1 MKKYKM
7 IIVLLFALLSITAVW
22 LALSLKR
29 EVREIQ
35 DVASSQQSIT
45 NAIEHQPT
53 IAFIRDD
60 IWVGRNVAQNIKIL
74 DEEINNMSSNKELRQ
89 RKVKEVADQFLQLEI
104 DVEKFVKYR
113 STEDAFILYLR
124 ALASRIRQN
133 GGSED
138 DTVEFFFKG
147 LEKYKTLCLMS
158 VPKAEH
164 LDEKTLVKW
173 DEALQ
178 WLRGSLYDNLNNM
191 ERHLFDSYLIGISEE
206 QKPNVKVRFTEYYTR
221 ATQELARVEFED
233 RRRRDNRARL
243 RIPLLKK

>member
-22 LALSLKR
+22 LALSFKR
-29 EVREIQ
+29 EVQ

-45 NAIEHQPT
+45 NAIEHQTT

-60 IWVGRNVAQNIKIL
+60 IWVGRNVAKNIKIL

-138 DTVEFFFKG
+138 ETVEFFFKG

-158 VPKAEH
+158 IPNAEH
-164 LDEKTLVKW
+164 LDEKTTVKW
-173 DEALQ
+173 EEALR

-206 QKPNVKVRFTEYYTR
+206 QKPNVKLQFTEYYTR